1 MNQQEGLWDRGC
13 FRFCTRLRRKLKT
26 FRHATEKMGD
36 SKLIRSTSN
45 ECRLY
50 IGNLPQDV
58 RNRDVEDIFYKF
70 GRISAVDVHNRY
82 SPAFAFV
89 EFEDPR

>member
-1 MNQQEGLWDRGC
+1 MDR
-13 FRFCTRLRRKLKT
+13 
-26 FRHATEKMGD
+26 EQ
-36 SKLIRSTSN
+36 SKLIRSTTN

-58 RNRDVEDIFYKF
+58 RNRDIEDIFYKF
-70 GRISAVDVHNRY
+70 GRIAAVDVHNRY

-89 EFEDPR
+89 EFEDPRFVN